1 MAEERFPI
9 QEGPSVPWEFMAPH
23 ESQCQKNHG
32 QSLKRIAE
40 RGGLG
45 ASEAWAVVNGIRYY
59 EIKDEHAQK
68 WFELAERVNREWS
81 ARQARVEVL
90 AACLAEINKITSIY
104 SNSRHLES
112 KPLIASVCSVIRSR
126 VQNLQPAAKAL
137 EELLREAEL
146 NLRESLRWHIIHNH
160 HAEAPCQTKCHNF
173 VNAER
178 IAELEKARALWR
190 KNG

>member
-1 MAEERFPI
+1 MSREIVKKFPI

-81 ARQARVEVL
+81 IERLL
-90 AACLAEINKITSIY
+90 ADEREACADRAYEYVQDMGQGLA
-104 SNSRHLES
+104 
-112 KPLIASVCSVIRSR
+112 IASGV
-126 VQNLQPAAKAL
+126 
-137 EELLREAEL
+137 REAVL
-146 NLRESLRWHIIHNH
+146 NL
-160 HAEAPCQTKCHNF
+160 T
-173 VNAER
+173 
-178 IAELEKARALWR
+178 EK
-190 KNG
+190 K